1 MADGERLADIVE
13 AAVARGDAPGVV
25 AAVGRGDETHV
36 RAAGLMAVGG
46 PPMRPGTLFRIASIT
61 KPVTAAVVLSLVE
74 DGLLGLDEPVDRL
87 LPELANRRVLRR
99 PDGPLTDTIRAE
111 RAVTTRDL
119 LTFTWGFG
127 MQGAMFMAA
136 EPWPI
141 VRAVAERELSS
152 FGPANPDTT
161 PEPDTW
167 MARLGELPLLAQP
180 GERWL
185 YSAGSQVL
193 GVLAARAAGA
203 PFEDVMRERVLAP
216 LGMRDTAFYAAD
228 TSRLATAY
236 EGLTV
241 RDRPDGQ
248 WSRPPRFPD
257 GAAGLVSTAADLLA
271 FGRMLRRGGDPVLE
285 PGTVAEMTR
294 DQLTPAQ
301 RARVWPGF
309 SFLDDRGWGY
319 GVSVTEW
326 GYTWEGGSGTLDQAV
341 PDRDLTVV
349 VLTQRAADETG
360 MPAVCGEV
368 LEMAI
373 GGSAQRNLRRNGS
386 CGWYGSTL
394 TRALITAAPPRSR
407 SSSVTSGRSSASLD
421 TRSRRSRSTSRSG
434 CELSRPVR

>member
-1 MADGERLADIVE
+1 MTDGERLEDIVE

-25 AAVGRGDETHV
+25 AAVAKGDETQIA
-36 RAAGLMAVGG
+36 AAGAMAIGG
-46 PPMRPGTLFRIASIT
+46 PPMRPDTMFRIASIT
-61 KPVTAAVVLSLVE
+61 KPITAAVVLSLADEGV
-74 DGLLGLDEPVDRL
+74 LGLDEPVDRL
-87 LPELANRRVLRR
+87 LPELADRRVLRR

-111 RAVTTRDL
+111 RAVTARDL

-141 VRAVAERELSS
+141 VTAVAERDLAS
-152 FGPANPDTT
+152 FGPAQPATT

-167 MARLGELPLLAQP
+167 MARLGGLPLLAQP

-216 LGMRDTAFYAAD
+216 LEMHDTAFYAAD

-236 EGLTV
+236 EGQVV
-241 RDRPDGQ
+241 RDPPDGQ

-257 GAAGLVSTAADLLA
+257 GAAGLVSTAADLVA
-271 FGRMLRRGGDPVLE
+271 FGRMLLRGGQPVLKAQ
-285 PGTVAEMTR
+285 TVAEMTR

-301 RARVWPGF
+301 RANVWPGF
-309 SFLDDRGWGY
+309 SFLGDRGWGY

-326 GYTWEGGSGTLDQAV
+326 GYTWEGGSGTAWSNV

-349 VLTQRAADETG
+349 VLTQRAPDETG

-368 LEMAI
+368 LSWAI
-373 GGSAQRNLRRNGS
+373 A
-386 CGWYGSTL
+386 
-394 TRALITAAPPRSR
+394 SR
-407 SSSVTSGRSSASLD
+407 
-421 TRSRRSRSTSRSG
+421 
-434 CELSRPVR
+434 

>member
-1 MADGERLADIVE
+1 MRYGDKLADIVG

-25 AAVGRGDETHV
+25 AAVSQGDETYV
-36 RAAGLMAVGG
+36 TAAGAMAAGV
-46 PPMRPGTLFRIASIT
+46 PPMRPGTLFRISSIT
-61 KPVTAAVVLSLVE
+61 KPVTAAVVLGLAE
-74 DGLLGLDEPVDRL
+74 DGLIGLDEPVDRL
-87 LPELANRRVLRR
+87 LPELADRRVLRR
-99 PDGPLTDTIRAE
+99 PDGPLADTVAAE
-111 RAVTTRDL
+111 RAVTARDL

-127 MQGAMFMAA
+127 MQGAMFMAP

-141 VRAVAERELSS
+141 VTAVAERELSS

-161 PEPDTW
+161 PEPGTW

-216 LGMRDTAFYAAD
+216 LGMRDTAFHAAD
-228 TSRLATAY
+228 SGRLATAY
-236 EGLTV
+236 ENVDGKLTV
-241 RDRPDGQ
+241 RDPPDGQ

-271 FGRMLRRGGDPVLE
+271 FGRMLRRGGGEVLQAR
-285 PGTVAEMTR
+285 TVAEMTR

-309 SFLDDRGWGY
+309 SFLGDRGWGY

-326 GYTWEGGSGTLDQAV
+326 GYSWEGGSGTAWSNV

-360 MPAVCGEV
+360 LPAVCDAV
-368 LEMAI
+368 L
-373 GGSAQRNLRRNGS
+373 SAACAGT
-386 CGWYGSTL
+386 GPAAGT
-394 TRALITAAPPRSR
+394 APP
-407 SSSVTSGRSSASLD
+407 
-421 TRSRRSRSTSRSG
+421 
-434 CELSRPVR
+434 

>member
-1 MADGERLADIVE
+1 MTDGERLADIAA

-25 AAVGRGDETHV
+25 AAV
-36 RAAGLMAVGG
+36 AAGGETQTAAAGAMAVGG
-46 PPMRPGTLFRIASIT
+46 PPMRPDTVFRIASIT
-61 KPVTAAVVLSLVE
+61 KPVTAAVVLGLVE
-74 DGLLGLDEPVDRL
+74 EGLLGLDEPVDRL
-87 LPELANRRVLRR
+87 LPELADRRVLRR

-111 RAVTTRDL
+111 RALTTRDL

-141 VRAVAERELSS
+141 VTAVAERELAS

-193 GVLAARAAGA
+193 GVLAARAAGT

-216 LGMRDTAFYAAD
+216 LGMRDTAFHAAD

-236 EGLTV
+236 ERCDGELVV
-241 RDRPDGQ
+241 RDPPDGQ

-257 GAAGLVSTAADLLA
+257 GAAGLVSTAADLVA
-271 FGRMLRRGGDPVLE
+271 FGRMLRRGGDPVLK

-319 GVSVTEW
+319 GVSVTDW
-326 GYTWEGGSGTLDQAV
+326 GYTWEGGSGTAWSNV

-349 VLTQRAADETG
+349 VLTQRAPDETG
-360 MPAVCGEV
+360 MPAVCDEV
-368 LEMAI
+368 LSWA
-373 GGSAQRNLRRNGS
+373 
-386 CGWYGSTL
+386 
-394 TRALITAAPPRSR
+394 
-407 SSSVTSGRSSASLD
+407 SAS
-421 TRSRRSRSTSRSG
+421 R
-434 CELSRPVR
+434 

>member
-1 MADGERLADIVE
+1 MGYGDKLDDIIE

-25 AAVGRGDETHV
+25 AAVGRGDEGYLA
-36 RAAGLMAVGG
+36 AAGVMAVGG
-46 PPMRPGTLFRIASIT
+46 PPMQPDTLFRIASIT
-61 KPVTAAVVLSLVE
+61 KPVTAAVVLSLAE
-74 DGLLGLDEPVDRL
+74 DGAFGLDEPVDRL

-99 PDGPLTDTIRAE
+99 PDGPLTDTIAAE

-127 MQGAMFMAA
+127 MQGAMFMTP

-141 VRAVAERELSS
+141 VSAAAERELGT
-152 FGPANPDTT
+152 FGPPQPDTT

-167 MARLGELPLLAQP
+167 MARLSELPLLAQP

-216 LGMRDTAFYAAD
+216 LGMNDTAFYADD
-228 TSRLATAY
+228 TGRLATAY
-236 EGLTV
+236 ER
-241 RDRPDGQ
+241 RDGKLEVSDPPDGQ

-257 GAAGLVSTAADLLA
+257 GAGGLVSTAEDLLR
-271 FGRMLRRGGDPVLE
+271 FGRMLLLPGGNPVLTA
-285 PGTVAEMTR
+285 GTVAEMTR

-301 RARVWPGF
+301 RANVWPGF

-326 GYTWEGGSGTLDQAV
+326 GYTWDGGFGTAWSNIPDQ
-341 PDRDLTVV
+341 DLTVV

-360 MPAVCGEV
+360 MPAVCEQV
-368 LEMAI
+368 
-373 GGSAQRNLRRNGS
+373 R
-386 CGWYGSTL
+386 
-394 TRALITAAPPRSR
+394 TAM
-407 SSSVTSGRSSASLD
+407 SS
-421 TRSRRSRSTSRSG
+421 
-434 CELSRPVR
+434 

>member
-1 MADGERLADIVE
+1 MTDGERLEEIVE
-13 AAVARGDAPGVV
+13 TAVARGDAPGVV
-25 AAVGRGDETHV
+25 AAVGRGDEGYV
-36 RAAGLMAVGG
+36 AAAGVMAVGG
-46 PPMRPGTLFRIASIT
+46 PPMRSDTLFRIASIT
-61 KPVTAAVVLSLVE
+61 KPITAAVVLSLAE
-74 DGLLGLDEPVDRL
+74 DGLVGLEEPVDRL
-87 LPELANRRVLRR
+87 LPELADRRVLRR

-141 VRAVAERELSS
+141 VTAVAERELSS
-152 FGPANPDTT
+152 FGPASPDTT
-161 PEPDTW
+161 PGPDTF

-216 LGMRDTAFYAAD
+216 LGMDDTAFYAND

-236 EGLTV
+236 ERRDGELTV
-241 RDRPDGQ
+241 RDPPDGQ

-257 GAAGLVSTAADLLA
+257 GAGGLVSTAEDLLR
-271 FGRMLRRGGDPVLE
+271 FGRMLLLPGGNPVLTA
-285 PGTVAEMTR
+285 GTVAEMTS

-301 RARVWPGF
+301 LARVWPGF
-309 SFLDDRGWGY
+309 SFLGDRGWGY

-326 GYTWEGGSGTLDQAV
+326 GYSWEGGSGTVWANV
-341 PDRDLTVV
+341 PDRDTTVV
-349 VLTQRAADETG
+349 VLTQRAIDETG
-360 MPAVCGEV
+360 LPAVCDEV
-368 LEMAI
+368 LRMA
-373 GGSAQRNLRRNGS
+373 
-386 CGWYGSTL
+386 
-394 TRALITAAPPRSR
+394 R
-407 SSSVTSGRSSASLD
+407 SS
-421 TRSRRSRSTSRSG
+421 
-434 CELSRPVR
+434 

>member
-1 MADGERLADIVE
+1 MAI
-13 AAVARGDAPGVV
+13 
-25 AAVGRGDETHV
+25 
-36 RAAGLMAVGG
+36 GG
-46 PPMRPGTLFRIASIT
+46 PPMRPDTVFRIASIT
-61 KPVTAAVVLSLVE
+61 KPVTAAVVLSLADE
-74 DGLLGLDEPVDRL
+74 GALGLDEPVDRL
-87 LPELANRRVLRR
+87 LPELADRRVLRR

-111 RAVTTRDL
+111 RAVTARDL

-141 VRAVAERELSS
+141 VTAAAERELAS
-152 FGPANPDTT
+152 FGPAQPATT

-216 LGMRDTAFYAAD
+216 LGMHDTAFYAKD

-236 EGLTV
+236 EGPAV
-241 RDRPDGQ
+241 RDEPDGQ

-257 GAAGLVSTAADLLA
+257 GAGGLVSTAADLVA
-271 FGRMLRRGGDPVLE
+271 FGRMLLRGGGAVLKAQ
-285 PGTVAEMTR
+285 TVAEMTR

-309 SFLDDRGWGY
+309 SFLGDRGWGY
-319 GVSVTEW
+319 GMSITEW
-326 GYTWEGGSGTLDQAV
+326 GYTWEGGSGTAWSNVPALDT
-341 PDRDLTVV
+341 TVV
-349 VLTQRAADETG
+349 VLTQRATDETG
-360 MPAVCGEV
+360 MPAVCDEV
-368 LEMAI
+368 LSWAT
-373 GGSAQRNLRRNGS
+373 S
-386 CGWYGSTL
+386 
-394 TRALITAAPPRSR
+394 SR
-407 SSSVTSGRSSASLD
+407 
-421 TRSRRSRSTSRSG
+421 
-434 CELSRPVR
+434 